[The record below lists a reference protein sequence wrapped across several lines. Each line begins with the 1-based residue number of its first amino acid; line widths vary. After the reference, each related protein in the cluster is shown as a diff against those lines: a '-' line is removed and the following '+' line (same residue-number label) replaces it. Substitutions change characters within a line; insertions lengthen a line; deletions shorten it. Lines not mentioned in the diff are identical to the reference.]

1 MKFIRMEGT
10 ISSTG
15 FASGDRFVVGAWER
29 SPIGPTVDVMW
40 ARPDG
45 ERVLLAPDAATVDFV
60 QSVYGF
66 DRAQVVDLHAI
77 ARPEA
82 LELRAAG
89 LVEGDLSLHLRTRG
103 PAFRLPP
110 RPLWFT
116 RWLER
121 PVARALMGVR
131 TWGTSPTGVQEWY
144 QARACRFLATAS
156 GSLDGRDLGVMAPLR
171 PTCGFGFSESP
182 PWPSIV
188 EVHPTLGVGDD
199 WLARRTPR
207 EAALPGW

>member
-1 MKFIRMEGT
+1 MQLVRMAGT

-45 ERVLLAPDAATVDFV
+45 ERVLLAPDESTVDFV
-60 QSVYGF
+60 ESVYGF
-66 DRAQVVDLHAI
+66 DRAEVVDLHAI
-77 ARPEA
+77 ASPVA
-82 LELRAAG
+82 VELRAVG
-89 LVEGDLSLHLRTRG
+89 LAEGELRLHLRARG
-103 PAFRLPP
+103 PALRLPP

-116 RWLER
+116 RWVER
-121 PVARALMGVR
+121 PVARAAMGVL

-144 QARACRFLATAS
+144 QARACRFLDTAT
-156 GSLDGRDLGVMAPLR
+156 GSLDGRDLGPMAPLR
-171 PTCGFGFSESP
+171 PACGFGFSESP

-188 EVHPTLGVGDD
+188 EVRPTLGVGDD

-207 EAALPGW
+207 AAAHTAW